1 MAKRVLVGAGVG
13 TGVAFGR
20 AFVLGSSPA
29 KIDAITRPDQR
40 LTATAVFEKLESFAC
55 QLEAEANAN
64 QNSTA
69 QQIITVFAFTL
80 RDPELL
86 ARIKAQLAE
95 GAPASRAVSS
105 AIEFFSRKLVA
116 AGGPFA
122 ERAQDLTDLAH
133 RVVRML
139 EGRTDEHNFP
149 EEPFILIAESISP
162 MDAAAL
168 DPTRVLAVVT
178 SGGSPTSHSAI
189 ITRAANLPT
198 VVGVVGAALISN
210 GTPLIVDATSGQV
223 FVEPR
228 SAELKRYSKAAV
240 PVSPDADWVELD
252 AELPVKLYA
261 NLGSSYEGAA
271 AIRAGAL
278 GVGLFRTELLFLGRN
293 EPPTFE
299 QQVYEYSRLFARFQG
314 KRVIARVLDLDD
326 DKPLP
331 FLSPAGTG
339 RYANRG
345 LQVLL
350 ANREVLVTQLEALA
364 KAASYYPK
372 TEVWVMAPMV
382 LNAEDAI
389 EFVQLAKTS
398 GLPTVGAMV
407 EVPEI
412 AELET
417 LGRVVEAVDFLSI
430 GTNDL
435 TNYVLNTD
443 RQTGQASL
451 ADVRRPEVIA
461 IISAVTEAAA
471 KKGIPVSVCGES
483 ASDPESARVFIDLG
497 VDSLSASPALL
508 PQLRVALASMQM
520 FG

>member
-20 AFVLGSSPA
+20 AFVLGSASTS
-29 KIDAITRPDQR
+29 IDAISTPDQR
-40 LTATAVFEKLESFAC
+40 LTAAQVFEKLDSFAF
-55 QLEAEANAN
+55 QLEAEAKSAN
-64 QNSTA
+64 NPTA
-69 QQIITVFAFTL
+69 QQILLTFAFML

-86 ARIKAQLAE
+86 DRIKAQLAE
-95 GAPASRAVSS
+95 GAIATRAVAK
-105 AIEFFSRKLVA
+105 AIEFFSRKLVE

-122 ERAQDLTDLAH
+122 ERGQDLNDLAE
-133 RVVRML
+133 RVIKML
-139 EGRTDEHNFP
+139 EGRTDDQNFP

-168 DPTRVLAVVT
+168 DPKRVLAVVT

-198 VVGVVGAALISN
+198 VVGVVGAGLISN
-210 GTPLIVDATSGQV
+210 GTALIVDATSGQV

-228 SAELKRYSKAAV
+228 SAELRRYSKAAV

-331 FLSPAGTG
+331 FLKPTGTG
-339 RYANRG
+339 IYANRG

-350 ANREVLVTQLEALA
+350 ANREVLITQLEALA

-382 LNAEDAI
+382 LSADEAI
-389 EFVQLAKTS
+389 EFVQLAKSS
-398 GLPTVGAMV
+398 GLPTVGVMV
-407 EVPEI
+407 EVPELAEPSTI
-412 AELET
+412 A
-417 LGRVVEAVDFLSI
+417 RIVDAVDFLSV

-435 TNYVLNTD
+435 TNYVLKTN

-451 ADVRRPEVIA
+451 ADVRRPEVLEV
-461 IISAVTEAAA
+461 ISAVTSAAA

-483 ASDPESARVFIDLG
+483 ASDPESAKLFIDLG

-508 PQLRVALASMQM
+508 PQLRVALASMQI

>member
-20 AFVLGSSPA
+20 AFVLGSASA
-29 KIDAITRPDQR
+29 NLDAITTPDQR
-40 LTATAVFEKLESFAC
+40 LTAAAVVEKLEEFAS
-55 QLEAEANAN
+55 QLETEAN
-64 QNSTA
+64 SSSSETA
-69 QQIITVFAFTL
+69 KQIITVFAFTL

-86 ARIKAQLAE
+86 ERIKLQIAE
-95 GAPASRAVSS
+95 GATASRAVSS

-122 ERAQDLTDLAH
+122 ERAQDLIDLSN

-139 EGRTDEHNFP
+139 DGRSDEQTFP
-149 EEPFILIAESISP
+149 DEPFILIAESISP

-198 VVGVVGAALISN
+198 VVGVVGAALITT

-223 FVEPR
+223 FIEPR
-228 SAELKRYSKAAV
+228 SAEFKRYSKAAV
-240 PVSPDADWVELD
+240 PANPDADWVELD

-271 AIRAGAL
+271 AIHAGAL
-278 GVGLFRTELLFLGRN
+278 GVGLFRTELLYLGRT
-293 EPPTFE
+293 EPPSFE

-350 ANREVLVTQLEALA
+350 ANREVLITQLEALA

-382 LNAEDAI
+382 LSADEAL
-389 EFVQLAKTS
+389 EFVELAKTS

-407 EVPEI
+407 EVPEFV
-412 AELET
+412 EPKT
-417 LGRVVEAVDFLSI
+417 LDRVVEAVDFLSI

-435 TNYVLNTD
+435 TNFVLNTD
-443 RQTGQASL
+443 RQSVQATL
-451 ADVRRPEVIA
+451 ADVRRPEVLEVIA
-461 IISAVTEAAA
+461 AVTAAAA

-483 ASDPESARVFIDLG
+483 ASDPESARIFIDLG